1 MNNIIRYKNDKVKN
15 NEIKKIEL
23 IPDININL
31 FIKQFKK
38 KTCEKMT
45 EITPE
50 LNPILPCN
58 NYELYIDRIIKRII
72 YINNKEQE
80 ISFIKKIDD
89 GKNKIIYNSIF
100 LYRKSQKKYDEND
113 FTNKTQNNS
122 ERIRTKKYFPFVN

>member
-1 MNNIIRYKNDKVKN
+1 MNNIIRYKKDKVKN

-45 EITPE
+45 EITSE

-89 GKNKIIYNSIF
+89 GKNKII
-100 LYRKSQKKYDEND
+100 
-113 FTNKTQNNS
+113 
-122 ERIRTKKYFPFVN
+122 